1 MGYCTSCG
9 AQLQDE
15 DYCTSCGARVTPTV
29 VSNPAGLPPDGWQTA
44 PQALGSASNGGGG
57 GLRPWML
64 IAAIACAALLAVAGL
79 VMMTRGGGGAA
90 SAPAANST
98 SGAPVTEPSP
108 SVKTVTE
115 TATPSPASTA
125 PTARKPSGTASSFVE
140 GLYRDW
146 SARDEANIA
155 AKVSPAYV
163 SAFPSSLLDGQ
174 GITGVDSYNN
184 VESYQSGNTRV
195 CGNQRFVKSNGL
207 SQVEYRCFLVTDS
220 NGAWRI
226 IWTGDS
232 ATLQRWS

>member
-1 MGYCTSCG
+1 M
-9 AQLQDE
+9 
-15 DYCTSCGARVTPTV
+15 
-29 VSNPAGLPPDGWQTA
+29 
-44 PQALGSASNGGGG
+44 
-57 GLRPWML
+57 
-64 IAAIACAALLAVAGL
+64 
-79 VMMTRGGGGAA
+79 
-90 SAPAANST
+90 
-98 SGAPVTEPSP
+98 
-108 SVKTVTE
+108 TE

-163 SAFPSSLLDGQ
+163 SAFPPRCWTAR

-184 VESYQSGNTRV
+184 VESYQSGNTG
-195 CGNQRFVKSNGL
+195 CAATSGSS
-207 SQVEYRCFLVTDS
+207 SQTACRRWSTGASLVTDS

-232 ATLQRWS
+232 ETLQRWS